1 MTLLDFD
8 DQLPLWNDL
17 ELSDP
22 TKHGLAALKFT
33 SPTPI
38 QISAIP
44 HILSGHDVIGKAS
57 TGSGKT
63 LAFAI
68 PIFEYWQ
75 KHHGNS
81 RKIEKLDGEEDDDDD
96 DKKAGGDEPSFTS
109 SPTALIISPTR
120 ELAHQITS
128 HIVDL
133 TTKSGLASPPTTVSV
148 TGGLSL
154 QKQTRQLT
162 QFGGADIVVAT
173 PGRLWELLREGR
185 GFVDWVRGVKFL
197 VFDEA
202 DRVLQEGHYQEV
214 EEVLNLLR
222 RDSDE
227 DDDLSEEQ
235 EEEEQSRPAKGNQ
248 RPKVMIERQVLVF
261 SATFS
266 KDLQKKLAGK
276 LSYKSQAGGLMG
288 QKESLEFLLRK
299 LPFREEN
306 PKWLDMNPVVQMTTN
321 LKEGMVECGN
331 MEKVCIT

>member
-1 MTLLDFD
+1 MLDFD
-8 DQLPLWNDL
+8 DQLPLWNEL

-22 TKHGLAALKFT
+22 TKRALAALKFT

-38 QISAIP
+38 QSSAIP

-63 LAFAI
+63 LAFGI

-75 KHHGNS
+75 KHRGNS
-81 RKIEKLDGEEDDDDD
+81 HKAEKLNGEEDDVKGD
-96 DKKAGGDEPSFTS
+96 GDEPSFTS
-109 SPTALIISPTR
+109 SPTALVISPTR

-185 GFVDWVRGVKFL
+185 GFVDWIRSVKFL

-214 EEVLNLLR
+214 EEVLNLLQ
-222 RDSDE
+222 RDNGD

-235 EEEEQSRPAKGNQ
+235 EEEESKPAKNI
-248 RPKVMIERQVLVF
+248 KKLKAMSERQVLVF

-276 LSYKSQAGGLMG
+276 LSYKSQTGGLMG

-306 PKWLDMNPVVQMTTN
+306 PKWLDMNPVVQMTAN

-331 MEKVCIT
+331 MEKVCGTSNLFII

>member
-1 MTLLDFD
+1 
-8 DQLPLWNDL
+8 
-17 ELSDP
+17 
-22 TKHGLAALKFT
+22 
-33 SPTPI
+33 
-38 QISAIP
+38 
-44 HILSGHDVIGKAS
+44 
-57 TGSGKT
+57 
-63 LAFAI
+63 
-68 PIFEYWQ
+68 
-75 KHHGNS
+75 
-81 RKIEKLDGEEDDDDD
+81 LDGEEDDDAKVD
-96 DKKAGGDEPSFTS
+96 GDEPSFTS

-185 GFVDWVRGVKFL
+185 GFVDWIRGVKFL

-214 EEVLNLLR
+214 EEVLNLLQ
-222 RDSDE
+222 RDNGD
-227 DDDLSEEQ
+227 DDDLVEEQ
-235 EEEEQSRPAKGNQ
+235 EEEGKSAKNN
-248 RPKVMIERQVLVF
+248 KSSKAVTERQVLVF

-276 LSYKSQAGGLMG
+276 LSYKSQTGGLMG

-306 PKWLDMNPVVQMTTN
+306 PKWLDMNPVIQMTSN

-331 MEKVCIT
+331 MEKVCVVSIFLDFLTDMLRTFTSTTCF